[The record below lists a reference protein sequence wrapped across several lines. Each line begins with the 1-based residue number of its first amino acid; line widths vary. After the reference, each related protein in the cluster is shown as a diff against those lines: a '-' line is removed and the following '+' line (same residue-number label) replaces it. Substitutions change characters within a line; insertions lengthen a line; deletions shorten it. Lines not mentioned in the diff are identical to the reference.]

1 MCGIAGIY
9 DLNNFPTKNELEPM
23 VDIMYHRGPDSKGL
37 MKKGPIAMGMRRL
50 SIIDLSENGNQPIS
64 NEDESITVICNGEIY
79 NYVELK
85 EDLISH
91 GYNFKSESDTEVLIY
106 LYDLYGPK
114 MLPLLNGMF
123 AFSIWDNK
131 KKSLF
136 ISRDRIGIK
145 PLYHTNINNRFMF
158 ASELKSILMNTNAK
172 RLINKNAIADYL
184 QMGYIPNT
192 STPYKGINKLLPGHY
207 IICDANGIQIKQWWD
222 ISKLPMEEK
231 KEIYGNNYLADQFD
245 KSIDLRMRSDVPVAG
260 FLSGGL
266 DSSLIVSTAA
276 KLSNINFSTYNVK
289 FEDSVFDESPFA
301 RTVAKHSGT
310 KHHQINAS
318 IDDVIKYLPLI
329 IWHIDEPIAD
339 SAIVPSFLVSMR
351 ASKDV
356 KVCLSGLGGDE
367 LFGGYSRY
375 IDKPMGKYR
384 KFLSKVPWLAYLITK
399 VLSLFNISYARK
411 IKPLTSK
418 TERWRNYLLHIQLFE
433 KNELK
438 KLGFEKFGKCESLI
452 KDLWEK
458 YPGNDSVGR
467 RQFIDQHTYLPDQ
480 ILALTDKLSMATSL
494 EVRVPFL
501 DHNMVISSTRIPES
515 QKQNKNEFKILL
527 KKVLGN
533 RVPKKI
539 LNRRK
544 WGFASPMQNWVD
556 SVEFKKIIKKLPA
569 ALITILNKKEVE
581 RLIKNTDEPR
591 YHNII
596 WSLLVLA
603 IWLKVKDYTIQPDI
617 NIFDLLEIEK

>member
-9 DLNNFPTKNELEPM
+9 DLNNLPTKNELDPM
-23 VDIMYHRGPDSKGL
+23 IDIMYHRGPDAKGS

-64 NEDESITVICNGEIY
+64 NEDESITVVCNGEIY

-85 EDLISH
+85 DDLIKH
-91 GYNFKSESDTEVLIY
+91 GYNFKSDTDTEVLIY

-114 MLPLLNGMF
+114 MLQYLNGMF
-123 AFSIWDNK
+123 AFSIWDDKNN
-131 KKSLF
+131 SLF
-136 ISRDRIGIK
+136 LARDRMGIK
-145 PLYHTNINNRFMF
+145 PLYYTNMNNRFLY
-158 ASELKSILMNTNAK
+158 ASELKSILMNNHAN
-172 RLINKNAIADYL
+172 RSINKNSIADYL
-184 QMGYIPNT
+184 QIGYVP
-192 STPYKGINKLLPGHY
+192 SKHTPYKDIYKLLPGHY
-207 IICDANGIQIKQWWD
+207 IICDVGGVQIKRWWD
-222 ISKLPMEEK
+222 MSRMNK
-231 KEIYGNNYLADQFD
+231 KNTIPNKDIIDQFD
-245 KSIDLRMRSDVPVAG
+245 KSIYYRMRADVPVAG

-289 FEDSVFDESPFA
+289 FEDSVFDESQFA
-301 RTVAKHSGT
+301 RTAAKHSDT
-310 KHHQINAS
+310 KHHQVEAN
-318 IDDVIKYLPLI
+318 IDDVINHLPLI
-329 IWHIDEPIAD
+329 IWHLDEPIAD
-339 SAIVPSFLVSMR
+339 SAIVPAYLVSMF

-384 KFLSKVPWLAYLITK
+384 KLLSKAPWLAYLIMK
-399 VLSLFNISYARK
+399 VLGFFNSSYVRK

-458 YPGNDSVGR
+458 YPGHDSVGR

-501 DHNMVISSTRIPES
+501 DHNMVISSTNIPES

-539 LNRRK
+539 LNRKK

-556 SVEFKKIIKKLPA
+556 SIEFKKIIKKLPV
-569 ALITILNKKEVE
+569 ALMTILNKKEVE

-603 IWLKVKDYTIQPDI
+603 IWLRVKDYKVPPDL
-617 NIFDLLEIEK
+617 NIFDLFEIEK